1 MDVEK
6 GILVGMKSKLMSQAT
21 IRSRMLGSIL
31 NRVAAFMHIPPLAV
45 RMFKAANELSGLDRK
60 TIPTELVPL
69 NTLQLARGLLNFTV
83 MQNLDGWILPYWA
96 VHQYD
101 PQSPDFIPRSH
112 LGLSINVTARNW
124 TAVGTPGC
132 SIEPVIDPRGLV
144 TPFRNG
150 WSVDLWL
157 KVNDRVVFPSQE
169 LRVDQ
174 RLVNDFPLVST
185 KWETGGMELESL
197 TYVSGDVLVIRAT
210 MRNTTP
216 APLDATLGIA
226 LRPFN
231 PEGVALL
238 HEITFDHGSPSFII
252 NGGERLRLPSR
263 PDFVYCST
271 YGEGD
276 SAQVFLSPLDT
287 SQKKSVSCPAGLAS
301 GVASYALHFEAR
313 EEKTLAA
320 SVPLGI
326 SGGTIKDPVEVVEE
340 WRGLLATGTVIHTPD
355 EHLNSMLT
363 ASLSTLLLLVDDD
376 SITPGPWT
384 YHQFWFRD
392 AAVMLR
398 ALDAFGFH
406 GQTRPI
412 IRGFPARQT
421 RAGYFRSQQG
431 EWDSNGQA
439 LWTVWQHA
447 ILSHDPTV
455 AAALLPSLRSG
466 ITWIDRVRRTGPEDA
481 GKTWEGLLPAGLS
494 AEHLGLA
501 DHYFW
506 DDWWAMAGIQAF
518 VRLADWLGNAAEA
531 GHARILL
538 NDFRHATERAI
549 ERVRA
554 TKNVNGIPAGPT
566 RGLDC
571 GGIGNCAAWY
581 PLQELPESDIRMKAT
596 LEFLEDHYFLDGLF
610 FQHFVHSG
618 KNPYLTLQI
627 AHAWLYA
634 GNRTKFWQ
642 NLSDVVRHASPTMNY
657 PEAIHPRTDGGVM
670 GDGHHGWTA
679 AEMVLALRHAFIQER
694 WYPVRSRPDLVLLGG
709 TPSSWYHSGAR
720 FSISRAPIPG
730 GMLDLDVHVSG
741 KAVKI
746 TLSLREAP
754 GEFPEHLF
762 LQLPVVATDV
772 RIGHGTVPHVSVAD
786 GETTITLPGMPGVAT
801 LDCTWES

>member
-1 MDVEK
+1 
-6 GILVGMKSKLMSQAT
+6 MKQMT
-21 IRSRMLGSIL
+21 IRSNVLEAIL
-31 NRVAAFMHIPPLAV
+31 SRIAAFLHIPPLAV
-45 RMFKAANELSGLDRK
+45 RMFKMANELSGLDRK

-101 PQSPDFIPRSH
+101 PENPGFVPRSH

-124 TAVGTPGC
+124 TAVGSPGC
-132 SIEPVIDPRGLV
+132 SIEPTVDPRGLV

-157 KVNDRVVFPSQE
+157 KVNNRAVFPSRE
-169 LRVDQ
+169 LRVGQ
-174 RLVNDFPLVST
+174 GLVEGFPIVST
-185 KWETGGMELESL
+185 KWQAEGVELESL
-197 TYVSGDVLVIRAT
+197 TYVSGDILVIRTT
-210 MRNTTP
+210 MRNATP
-216 APLDATLGIA
+216 ALLDATLGIA

-231 PEGVALL
+231 PEGVSLL
-238 HEITFDHGSPSFII
+238 HEITFDPGSSTFII
-252 NGGERLRLPSR
+252 NGGEQLRLPSR
-263 PDFVYCST
+263 PDFVCCSN
-271 YGEGD
+271 YQEGD
-276 SAQVFLSPLDT
+276 SARCFASSASHPQ
-287 SQKKSVSCPAGLAS
+287 QQEASCPAGLAS
-301 GVASYALHFEAR
+301 AVAAYVLHLDAK
-313 EEKTLAA
+313 EEQTMVA
-320 SVPLGI
+320 SVPLG
-326 SGGTIKDPVEVVEE
+326 SGRGTIKDPVEVVEE
-340 WRGLLATGTVIHTPD
+340 WRRLLATGTAIRTPD
-355 EHLNSMLT
+355 EKLNSMLT

-447 ILSHDPTV
+447 VLSHDPTV

-466 ITWIDRVRRTGPEDA
+466 ITWIDRARRTGPEDA
-481 GKTWEGLLPAGLS
+481 GKVWEGLLPAGLS

-506 DDWWAMAGIQAF
+506 DDWWAMAGVQAF
-518 VRLADWLGNAAEA
+518 VRLADWLGIAAEA

-538 NDFRHATERAI
+538 DDFRQATERAI

-554 TKNVNGIPAGPT
+554 ARNMNGIPAGPA
-566 RGLDC
+566 RRLDC
-571 GGIGNCAAWY
+571 GMIGNCAAWY

-596 LEFLEDHYFLDGLF
+596 LELLEDHYFLDGLF

-634 GNRTKFWQ
+634 GDRTKFWQ
-642 NLSDVVRHASPTMNY
+642 MLSDVVRHASPTMNY
-657 PEAIHPRTDGGVM
+657 PEAIHPHTGGGVM
-670 GDGHHGWTA
+670 GDGHHGWAA
-679 AEMVLALRHAFIQER
+679 AEMVLALRDAFIQER
-694 WYPVRSRPDLVLLGG
+694 WYPGRSRPDLVLLGG
-709 TPSSWYHSGAR
+709 TPSSWYHSDAH
-720 FSISRAPIPG
+720 FSISRAPVPG
-730 GMLDLDVHVSG
+730 GMLDLKVHVLDD
-741 KAVKI
+741 AVNI
-746 TLSLREAP
+746 TLSLQEAP
-754 GEFPEHLF
+754 GTFPEL
-762 LQLPVVATDV
+762 LVLRLPVVAINV
-772 RIGHGTVPHVSVAD
+772 RIGDEPFPDAIVKD
-786 GETTITLPGMPGVAT
+786 GETIIQLPGVQDT
-801 LDCTWES
+801 LRISAGISR